1 MPGPISA
8 QASVTFHDVV
18 VCFSQEEWRFLEE
31 WQKELY
37 AHVMKEIHRALFSLG
52 YAIVNPDALFR
63 IKKGA
68 RFKDKGD
75 AEGQNVNDGC
85 TSCCPTLYPDILL
98 RVKREEESC
107 FCDPHDAE
115 EQEIIKGPSSG
126 SGHPIINPDILLMI
140 KEEEESY
147 RRARQCSEEWERSLC
162 PGTSHPSIL
171 SFRIKD
177 DDEESDPEDC
187 QGLERQENIGDPA
200 LRYPADVH
208 PEILLMIK
216 EEQETTFMSRQK
228 SKGGRIVHSTMES
241 SSELSV
247 VQFPPSLVV
256 NQGDTVTLGCIFSSG
271 ARAQTFG
278 KRAVSWLKALPGE
291 DPAAGRHVA
300 VKSRFAF
307 AFPDTLVHHGDGSL
321 VISNTSLEDA
331 GVYFCKAMLWDK
343 GEACGNGTRLVVY
356 VPPSQPTVFLQLVTQ
371 PEEKWT
377 LVCRTGGFYPS
388 AAQLTWR
395 SSGPP
400 LPASPPLEECE
411 LKDGLPQLSSFLVL
425 SAPLKTLQ
433 SITFTCSVEHP
444 SLSKPLHTN
453 YTYYFPK
460 KSFQLIEYLNIV
472 KLFLVCGTTLS
483 FLVTAMKG
491 ACKVEDE
498 AVFRAGE
505 KTKPR
510 LGF

>member
-126 SGHPIINPDILLMI
+126 
-140 KEEEESY
+140 
-147 RRARQCSEEWERSLC
+147 
-162 PGTSHPSIL
+162 
-171 SFRIKD
+171 
-177 DDEESDPEDC
+177 
-187 QGLERQENIGDPA
+187 
-200 LRYPADVH
+200 YPADVH